1 MESCVILDFPR
12 GLSASK
18 MLISFQLKSNLG
30 SNTMAAFNEDSGE
43 INGSEGSVS
52 EPNMA
57 IPKAGDQLQELVV
70 ILTEL
75 QLLKNSQKTSR
86 QLNLPPSEKS
96 AERLEENRDR
106 ENQWSFV
113 IEPPAVQP
121 EIMKD
126 SEEIAGAKNIN
137 EDSDLSR
144 TAAKLVRDERSSEEE
159 LEQAVPQFKQLQQ
172 LLFGRDLPE
181 FYSNVLS
188 VQQRLENFERL
199 MSEPTE
205 LMNLVKPLIS
215 EFLKEQVEVL
225 QSEFR
230 GAIEARDSRID
241 TRSIEAKLADLENKI
256 ADYNTSARWS
266 LSEVEGWPLSEVEGL
281 SDNRPLDNSE
291 ELIKLLMPIIGELLN
306 RKVEESK
313 LEIASAIAPTV
324 NQVIHH
330 LNGVDEKV
338 LIIDN
343 KFADLQQRFLAQP
356 QDLVKQ
362 LVPIVGELL
371 ERKISELKLEVIE
384 AVTPSAQVRIAW
396 VEIEQKVLSIIASR
410 LASQQSQI
418 QQPAEIMALLMP
430 GIVELLNRK
439 IDESKLELKAQIG
452 PLEAAINQQEFAVT
466 LANVETKVNNLQRKQ
481 NSQPEE
487 IMARLMPLMIESLN
501 RKIYET
507 KLEVK
512 EAIALAV
519 SAAID
524 QSGIAAQVLRNETQ
538 IVEVQQ
544 QVFAEIEGLMA
555 RIMPRIVEMLSRK
568 ISDAKLEIEA
578 AIAPAVDAIIQNKRI
593 EERLGKI
600 EQKIVAIEHR
610 IYESTDLFTD
620 LLKPLIDELMVSHH
634 AQLEQS
640 VIESILPLLDEVV
653 NYNYKLNDKVA
664 SLEGKITNT
673 EWWGSRPDLV
683 VKIKEIFPEMML
695 RTINESK
702 VAFTETIA
710 PIIDEVIN
718 AKTRQNRQ
726 SMGIAIAPAI
736 PVGIS
741 HRITEAPD
749 EFAKAIA
756 PEIAAAVKHQINLDR
771 EAMSD
776 ALYPIIGGTI
786 LKYLAETMQEIN
798 TKLEQAVSVEGIT
811 RKVKAKLLLISEAE
825 LLMKETTPQTVKA
838 VFLIQKESG
847 LVISGVQQSEQE
859 QLESDMVAGMLTAI
873 RAFVNDC
880 IAQSGNIA
888 EIDAIEYGTSTIILE
903 VAGSCYLAAVM
914 QGETRQWFKY
924 KMREILK
931 KIVQEYGNEI
941 KSFNGDPAT
950 VPVEVTS
957 QMQKLIH
964 ADVEVKSTN
973 KPPLLLI
980 VGLAAL
986 GLIGVPWGIN
996 QYRSGVEGKL
1006 EADISLALQSAPE
1019 LSVYRLTAD
1028 VRDQVVRLSGRV
1040 PNQKLRSRAEKIA
1053 QQAVPTFRLDNQI
1066 IAVEVPPDPVLAEAD
1081 VKRTVAL
1088 LNQVESIDIS
1098 ARYVGGKVAVKGSVV
1113 RSTDA
1118 QKITEAFEKIPGVKS
1133 VTNTVRV
1140 VIELP
1145 SKVMEISIYFDAGA
1159 AILNPKEVTQ
1169 KLNKVKE
1176 LMQENS
1182 ANNFRVIGYSDF
1194 KSNPGENQKLAL
1206 SRARNVKA
1214 ALVKQGIDGNR
1225 IQIAATKG
1233 RPKGVE
1239 ENQSLSL
1246 SRAVTFEVVK

>member
-1 MESCVILDFPR
+1 
-12 GLSASK
+12 
-18 MLISFQLKSNLG
+18 
-30 SNTMAAFNEDSGE
+30 MAAFNEKSAE
-43 INGSEGSVS
+43 IHPSEASVS
-52 EPNMA
+52 EPISA
-57 IPKAGDQLQELVV
+57 IPKAGDQLQELLV

-75 QLLKNSQKTSR
+75 QLFKTSKNPSK
-86 QLNLPPSEKS
+86 QLKLPISEHS
-96 AERLEENRDR
+96 GDRGIEENRHR
-106 ENQWSFV
+106 EHKWSFV

-121 EIMKD
+121 EIMKE

-144 TAAKLVRDERSSEEE
+144 TAAKLAKDYRPSEEE

-172 LLFGRDLPE
+172 LLFGRDLHE

-215 EFLKEQVEVL
+215 ELLKEQVEEL
-225 QSEFR
+225 QSEFQR
-230 GAIEARDSRID
+230 AIEAKDSIID
-241 TRSIEAKLADLENKI
+241 TRSIQAKLADLENKI
-256 ADYNTSARWS
+256 ADYNTSARW
-266 LSEVEGWPLSEVEGL
+266 PLSEVEGI
-281 SDNRPLDNSE
+281 SDSRPLDNSE

-343 KFADLQQRFLAQP
+343 KFADIQQKFLAQP

-439 IDESKLELKAQIG
+439 IDESKLELKALIA
-452 PLEAAINQQEFAVT
+452 PLEAAINQQEVAVK

-501 RKIYET
+501 RKINET

-524 QSGIAAQVLRNETQ
+524 RSGIAAQVLRNENH

-568 ISDAKLEIEA
+568 ISEAKLEIEA

-634 AQLEQS
+634 AQLEKS

-673 EWWGSRPDLV
+673 ESWGSRPDLV

-776 ALYPIIGGTI
+776 AIYPIIGSTI
-786 LKYLAETMQEIN
+786 LKYMAETMQEIN
-798 TKLEQAVSVEGIT
+798 KKLEQAVSVEGIT
-811 RKVKAKLLLISEAE
+811 RKLKAKLLLMSEAE

-914 QGETRQWFKY
+914 QGEIRQWFKY
-924 KMREILK
+924 KMRSILK
-931 KIVQEYGNEI
+931 NIVQEYGNEI
-941 KSFNGDPAT
+941 KSFNGDQAT
-950 VPVEVTS
+950 VPVAVTS
-957 QMQKLIH
+957 QIQKLIH
-964 ADVEVKSTN
+964 PDVEVKSTN

-1006 EADISLALQSAPE
+1006 EADIGLALQSAPE

-1053 QQAVPTFRLDNQI
+1053 QQAVPTFGLDNQI

-1088 LNQVESIDIS
+1088 LNKVESIDIS

-1159 AILNPKEVTQ
+1159 ANLNPKEVTQ

-1206 SRARNVKA
+1206 SRATNVKA

-1239 ENQSLSL
+1239 ENQPLSL
-1246 SRAVTFEVVK
+1246 SRVVRFEVVK